1 MPLTDA
7 APVLLDPVCVRARVQ
22 YFLFPFF
29 FITVKMIFW
38 INIKINTFVVA
49 IFSLLQ
55 QHPCV
60 CACVHIYIYIYIY
73 I

>member
-29 FITVKMIFW
+29 FITVTIIVW
-38 INIKINTFVVA
+38 INIFVCGSNLLA
-49 IFSLLQ
+49 SSAASLCG
-55 QHPCV
+55 CV
-60 CACVHIYIYIYIY
+60 CAYI
-73 I
+73 